1 MGSANLSVIR
11 DVTPA
16 DRSRLR
22 PTTRK
27 LRTDAFNGLAIEAG
41 PVPYHGK
48 GKSWCGRS
56 RMDRDL
62 YTLWCLLGIAVALAV
77 FFPLGAKRRACISL
91 LVWWLCL
98 IVGGVTCMYSLFHS
112 TAPSFTTRIA
122 AIGKAYD
129 YVERTRGR
137 YTERDTYY
145 GFRFVPDGGD
155 PVNIETEIIL
165 PDWGTPAIFDGRTF
179 RVVYLKDSKRVLKNE
194 AIEIEILSGIH
205 AGFHDSLDARPTGTW
220 LGIPIGAA
228 LGAFGLFGLRYR
240 KDDAISARDRM
251 ADYEQ
256 FGS

>member
-1 MGSANLSVIR
+1 
-11 DVTPA
+11 
-16 DRSRLR
+16 
-22 PTTRK
+22 
-27 LRTDAFNGLAIEAG
+27 
-41 PVPYHGK
+41 
-48 GKSWCGRS
+48 
-56 RMDRDL
+56 
-62 YTLWCLLGIAVALAV
+62 
-77 FFPLGAKRRACISL
+77 
-91 LVWWLCL
+91 
-98 IVGGVTCMYSLFHS
+98 MYSLFHS
-112 TAPSFTTRIA
+112 TAPSFATRIT

-137 YTERDTYY
+137 YPYRDTYY

-194 AIEIEILSGIH
+194 AIEIEILSGKH
-205 AGFHDSLDARPTGTW
+205 AGFHDSLDARPTGAW

-251 ADYEQ
+251 ADYGQ
-256 FGS
+256 LAS